1 MSTLPSHSAVAAGDD
16 QIAHA
21 ITHARGVDE
30 THAFHSH
37 ANRGSQPR
45 GELKRTLKLRH
56 LVFIGLAYMAPM
68 AVFDMF
74 GIVSDQTDGHVP
86 LAYLVVMIA
95 VLFTAFSYSRMVR
108 IFPIAGSAYTYVKEA
123 INAHLGFLVG
133 WAATLDYLLLPM
145 INAILS
151 AIYMG
156 AVFPDVPFWVWVL
169 LTVGICT
176 ALNLVGVKLAAS
188 MNVILVSIQLV
199 VAVLFV
205 VFTIININNGANGA
219 AYTIQPFFAPGMHTV
234 AIAGGAALLALSF
247 LGFDAVS
254 TLAEEA
260 ERPTKDIP
268 RAIFLIVL
276 VAGAFFM
283 TVTYVMQTLFPD
295 VSQLGD
301 IVGAS
306 PVMAKYVGGAL
317 FQAIFV
323 GGYMMAVLGCGITQQ
338 MSAARLLYAMGR
350 DGALPKRL
358 FSTVNRAGVPI
369 VNVLLVGLVAL
380 TAMFVDLD
388 QASSMINFGAFVA
401 FIFVNLSVIFTFFR
415 FLKRR
420 GPLLW
425 IGYVLVPAVGVAIN
439 VWLWSSLEPTSMLIG
454 AGWVVLGLV
463 YLLVKTRGFR
473 APAPDLTGPVNIAMY
488 E

>member
-1 MSTLPSHSAVAAGDD
+1 MSTLPSRSGVAAGDD
-16 QIAHA
+16 QIAQA
-21 ITHARGVDE
+21 ITHP
-30 THAFHSH
+30 HADSHS
-37 ANRGSQPR
+37 GT
-45 GELKRTLKLRH
+45 GLKRTLKLRH

-74 GIVSDQTDGHVP
+74 GIVSDETDGHVP

-108 IFPIAGSAYTYVKEA
+108 FFPIAGSAYTYAKEA
-123 INAHLGFLVG
+123 INPHLGFLVG

-156 AVFPDVPFWVWVL
+156 AVFPDVPFWVWVV
-169 LTVGICT
+169 LTVAICT
-176 ALNLVGVKLAAS
+176 GMNLVGVKLAAS
-188 MNVILVSIQLV
+188 MNVLLVSIQLV
-199 VAVLFV
+199 VAVVFV
-205 VFTIININNGANGA
+205 VLTIVNIANGANGA
-219 AYTIQPFFAPGMHTV
+219 GVTIRPFISGDMQMT
-234 AIAGGAALLALSF
+234 AIAAGAAILALSF

-260 ERPTKDIP
+260 EHPTRDVP
-268 RAIFLIVL
+268 RAIFIIVA
-276 VAGAFFM
+276 VAGAFFV
-283 TVTYVMQTLFPD
+283 TVTYVMQLLFPD

-306 PVMAKYVGGAL
+306 PEIAKYVGGAF

-358 FSTVNRAGVPI
+358 FGRIDGRNGVPV
-369 VNVLLVGLVAL
+369 VNVLIVAAIAL
-380 TAMFVDLD
+380 TALFVDLD
-388 QASSMINFGAFVA
+388 QAASMINFGAFIA
-401 FIFVNLSVIFTFFR
+401 FIFVNLSVLFVFFR

-420 GPLLW
+420 SLGSWLGFVVVPAIGAGINFLLW
-425 IGYVLVPAVGVAIN
+425 L
-439 VWLWSSLEPTSMLIG
+439 SLDGTSMLIG
-454 AGWVVLGLV
+454 AGWVVVGLV
-463 YLLVKTRGFR
+463 FLLVKTAGFKR
-473 APAPDLTGPVNIAMY
+473 PAPDLTGPINIGMY

>member
-1 MSTLPSHSAVAAGDD
+1 MTLPSHSGVAAGDD

-21 ITHARGVDE
+21 ITHE
-30 THAFHSH
+30 Q
-37 ANRGSQPR
+37 GS
-45 GELKRTLKLRH
+45 LKRTLKLRH
-56 LVFIGLAYMAPM
+56 IVFIGLAYMAPM

-74 GIVSDQTDGHVP
+74 GIVADETDGHVP

-108 IFPIAGSAYTYVKEA
+108 FFPIAGSAYTYAKEA

-176 ALNLVGVKLAAS
+176 ALNLIGVKLAAS

-199 VAVLFV
+199 VAVVFV
-205 VFTIININNGANGA
+205 VLTIINIVGGVNGAEFTIAPFISGNVQMVSIASGA
-219 AYTIQPFFAPGMHTV
+219 AI
-234 AIAGGAALLALSF
+234 LALSF

-260 ERPTKDIP
+260 EQPTRDIP
-268 RAIFLIVL
+268 RAIFIIVL

-283 TVTYVMQTLFPD
+283 TVTYVMQVLIPD
-295 VSQLGD
+295 VSLLED
-301 IVGAS
+301 VVGAS
-306 PVMAKYVGGAL
+306 PEIAKYVGGAA

-350 DGALPKRL
+350 DGALPKRF
-358 FSTVNRAGVPI
+358 FSWVNPTGVP
-369 VNVLLVGLVAL
+369 VGNVLLVAAVAL
-380 TAMFVDLD
+380 TALFVDLD
-388 QASSMINFGAFVA
+388 QAAAMINFGAFIA
-401 FIFVNLSVIFTFFR
+401 FTFVNLSVIFTFFR
-415 FLKRR
+415 FMKRR
-420 GPLLW
+420 SPGVLLAF
-425 IGYVLVPAVGVAIN
+425 VVVPAIGVAIN
-439 VWLWSSLEPTSMLIG
+439 VWLWFSLDSVSMMIG
-454 AGWVVLGLV
+454 GAWFALGLI
-463 YLLVKTRGFR
+463 YLIVKTRGFR
-473 APAPDLTGPVNIAMY
+473 APAPDLTGPININMY

>member
-1 MSTLPSHSAVAAGDD
+1 MTTLPSRSGVAVGDD

-21 ITHARGVDE
+21 VAHEPGR
-30 THAFHSH
+30 
-37 ANRGSQPR
+37 
-45 GELKRTLKLRH
+45 LKRTLKLRH

-74 GIVSDQTDGHVP
+74 GIVAEETDGHVP
-86 LAYLVVMIA
+86 LAYLVVRVA

-108 IFPIAGSAYTYVKEA
+108 FFPIAGSAYTYAKEA

-151 AIYMG
+151 GIYMG
-156 AVFPDVPFWVWVL
+156 AVFPEVPFWVWVL

-176 ALNLVGVKLAAS
+176 ALNLIGVKLAAS

-199 VAVLFV
+199 VAVVFV
-205 VFTIININNGANGA
+205 VLTVVNITNGANGA
-219 AYTIQPFFAPGMHTV
+219 EFTIAPFISGDVQMV
-234 AIAGGAALLALSF
+234 SIAAGAAILALSF

-260 ERPTKDIP
+260 EKPTRDIP
-268 RAIFLIVL
+268 RAIFIIVL

-283 TVTYVMQTLFPD
+283 TVTYVMQVLIPD
-295 VSQLGD
+295 VTQLAD

-306 PVMAKYVGGAL
+306 PEVAKYVGGAA

-358 FSTVNRAGVPI
+358 FSWVNRTGVP
-369 VNVLLVGLVAL
+369 VGNVLLVAVVAL
-380 TAMFVDLD
+380 TALFVDLD
-388 QASSMINFGAFVA
+388 QAASMINFGAFIA
-401 FIFVNLSVIFTFFR
+401 FTFVNLSVIFVFFR

-420 GPLLW
+420 GPGIWLSF
-425 IGYVLVPAVGVAIN
+425 VAVPAIGVAIN
-439 VWLWSSLEPTSMLIG
+439 VWLWFSLDNVSMMIG
-454 AGWVVLGLV
+454 GVWFALGLI

-473 APAPDLTGPVNIAMY
+473 APAPDLTGPINISMY

>member
-1 MSTLPSHSAVAAGDD
+1 MSAPLPTRSSVAAGDD
-16 QIAHA
+16 QLARA
-21 ITHARGVDE
+21 ISGDAGK
-30 THAFHSH
+30 
-37 ANRGSQPR
+37 
-45 GELKRTLKLRH
+45 LKRTLKLRH

-74 GIVSDQTDGHVP
+74 GIVSAETDGHVP
-86 LAYLVVMIA
+86 LAYLLVMVA

-108 IFPIAGSAYTYVKEA
+108 FFPLAGSAYTYAKEA

-156 AVFPDVPFWVWVL
+156 AVFPEVPFWVWVV
-169 LTVGICT
+169 LTVAICT

-188 MNVILVSIQLV
+188 MNVLLVSIQLV
-199 VAVLFV
+199 VAVVFV
-205 VFTIININNGANGA
+205 VLTIVNISNGANGA
-219 AYTIQPFFAPGMHTV
+219 EVTIRPFLSSDIQTA
-234 AIAGGAALLALSF
+234 AIAAGAAILALSF

-260 ERPTKDIP
+260 EQPTRDVP
-268 RAIFLIVL
+268 RAIFIIVA
-276 VAGAFFM
+276 VAGAFFVS
-283 TVTYVMQTLFPD
+283 VTYVMQVLFPD
-295 VSQLGD
+295 VSQLED

-306 PVMAKYVGGAL
+306 PEIAKYVGGAF

-358 FSTVNRAGVPI
+358 FGRVDARTGVPV
-369 VNVLLVGLVAL
+369 VNVLIVAAIAL
-380 TAMFVDLD
+380 TALFVDLD
-388 QASSMINFGAFVA
+388 QAASMINFGAFIA
-401 FIFVNLSVIFTFFR
+401 FAFVNLSVIFVFFR
-415 FLKRR
+415 FMTRR
-420 GPLLW
+420 TARAWVGF
-425 IGYVLVPAVGVAIN
+425 VLVPLVGVAIN
-439 VWLWSSLEPTSMLIG
+439 VWLWSSLDGASMLIG
-454 AGWVVLGLV
+454 GIWLAAGAI
-463 YLLVKTRGFR
+463 YLLVKTRGFT
-473 APAPDLTGPVNIAMY
+473 APAPDLTGPINIAMY

>member
-1 MSTLPSHSAVAAGDD
+1 MSTASSPTEITTSAAPASQAAATPAAEPGSAAGPA
-16 QIAHA
+16 QL
-21 ITHARGVDE
+21 R
-30 THAFHSH
+30 
-37 ANRGSQPR
+37 
-45 GELKRTLKLRH
+45 RTLKLRH
-56 LVFIGLAYMAPM
+56 LVFIGLAYMAPL

-74 GIVSDQTDGHVP
+74 GIVSDVTDGHVP
-86 LAYLVVMIA
+86 LAYLVVIVA

-108 IFPIAGSAYTYVKEA
+108 FFPIAGSAYTYAKEA
-123 INAHLGFLVG
+123 INPHIGFLVG

-176 ALNLVGVKLAAS
+176 VMNLIGVKLAAS
-188 MNVILVSIQLV
+188 MNIILVGIQLV
-199 VAVLFV
+199 VAILFV
-205 VFTIININNGANGA
+205 VLTIVNITNGANGSGFSV
-219 AYTIQPFFAPGMHTV
+219 QPFISSDLQLA
-234 AIAGGAALLALSF
+234 AISAGAAVLALSF

-260 ERPTKDIP
+260 ERPERDIP
-268 RAIFLIVL
+268 RAIFIIIG
-276 VAGAFFM
+276 VAGAFFV
-283 TVTYVMQTLFPD
+283 TVTYVMQVLFPD
-295 VSQLGD
+295 VSELGD

-306 PVMAKYVGGAL
+306 PEIAKYIGGAA

-358 FSTVNRAGVPI
+358 FGRINPRTGVPV
-369 VNVLLVGLVAL
+369 VNVLIVAAIAL
-380 TAMFVDLD
+380 TALFVDLD
-388 QASSMINFGAFVA
+388 RAASMINFGAFIA
-401 FIFVNLSVIFTFFR
+401 FTFVNLSVIFVFFR

-420 GPLLW
+420 GPGAWLGFVIVPG
-425 IGYVLVPAVGVAIN
+425 IGVVIN
-439 VWLWSSLEPTSMLIG
+439 VWLWLSLDTVSMVIG
-454 AGWVVLGLV
+454 GIWLALGAA
-463 YLLVKTRGFR
+463 YLLITTRGLR
-473 APAPDLTGPVNIAMY
+473 APAPDLTGPINIGMY

>member
-1 MSTLPSHSAVAAGDD
+1 MSTTPSHSAVAAGDD

-21 ITHARGVDE
+21 LAPG
-30 THAFHSH
+30 A
-37 ANRGSQPR
+37 GS
-45 GELKRTLKLRH
+45 LKRTLKLRH
-56 LVFIGLAYMAPM
+56 LVFIGLAYMAPL

-74 GIVSDQTDGHVP
+74 GIVAEVTSGHVP

-108 IFPIAGSAYTYVKEA
+108 FFPIAGSAYTYTKEA

-133 WAATLDYLLLPM
+133 WVATLDYLLLPM

-151 AIYMG
+151 AIYMT
-156 AVFPDVPFWVWVL
+156 AVIPGVPFWVWVL

-188 MNVILVSIQLV
+188 MNVILVGIQLV
-199 VAVLFV
+199 VAVVFV
-205 VFTIININNGANGA
+205 VLTVVNIVNGANGA
-219 AYTIQPFFAPGMHTV
+219 EFTVRPFISSDVQGA
-234 AIAGGAALLALSF
+234 AIAAGAAILALSF

-260 ERPTKDIP
+260 EKPERDIP
-268 RAIFLIVL
+268 RAIFIIIA
-276 VAGAFFM
+276 VAGAFFI

-295 VSQLGD
+295 VTQLAD

-306 PVMAKYVGGAL
+306 PEIAKYIGGAA
-317 FQAIFV
+317 FQAVFV

-350 DGALPKRL
+350 DGALPRRL
-358 FSTVNRAGVPI
+358 FGTVDPRTGVPV
-369 VNVLLVGLVAL
+369 VNVLIVALVAL
-380 TAMFVDLD
+380 TALFVDLD
-388 QASSMINFGAFVA
+388 QAASMINFGAFIA
-401 FIFVNLSVIFTFFR
+401 FTFVNLSVIFVFFKFLQRRTAGAWATF
-415 FLKRR
+415 
-420 GPLLW
+420 
-425 IGYVLVPAVGVAIN
+425 VAVPAIGVAIN
-439 VWLWSSLEPTSMLIG
+439 VWLWLSLDPISMVIG
-454 AGWVVLGLV
+454 GAWLALGVV
-463 YLLVKTRGFR
+463 YLLVQTRGLR
-473 APAPDLTGPVNIAMY
+473 TPAPELTGPINLSMY

>member
-1 MSTLPSHSAVAAGDD
+1 MSTLPSRSGVAAGDD

-21 ITHARGVDE
+21 VTH
-30 THAFHSH
+30 
-37 ANRGSQPR
+37 QP
-45 GELKRTLKLRH
+45 GQLKRTLKLRH

-74 GIVSDQTDGHVP
+74 GIVSDETDGHVP
-86 LAYLVVMIA
+86 LAYLVVMVA

-108 IFPIAGSAYTYVKEA
+108 FFPIAGSAYTYAKEA

-151 AIYMG
+151 GIYMG
-156 AVFPDVPFWVWVL
+156 AVFPEVPFWVWVL

-188 MNVILVSIQLV
+188 MNVLLVSIQLV
-199 VAVLFV
+199 VAVVFV
-205 VFTIININNGANGA
+205 VLTIVNIANGANGA
-219 AYTIQPFFAPGMHTV
+219 EVTIRPFVSSDLQLTAV
-234 AIAGGAALLALSF
+234 AAGAAILALSF

-260 ERPTKDIP
+260 EQPTRDIP
-268 RAIFLIVL
+268 RAIFIIVL
-276 VAGAFFM
+276 VAGAFFI
-283 TVTYVMQTLFPD
+283 TVTYLMQLIFPD
-295 VSQLGD
+295 VSQLAD

-306 PVMAKYVGGAL
+306 PEIAKYVGGAF

-350 DGALPKRL
+350 DGALPRRP
-358 FSTVNRAGVPI
+358 FGRIDGRNGVP
-369 VNVLLVGLVAL
+369 VANVLIVAAVAL
-380 TAMFVDLD
+380 TALFVDLD
-388 QASSMINFGAFVA
+388 QAASMINFGAFIA
-401 FIFVNLSVIFTFFR
+401 FIFVNLSVIFVFFR

-420 GPLLW
+420 STGAW
-425 IGYVLVPAVGVAIN
+425 IGFVLVPAVGVAIN
-439 VWLWSSLEPTSMLIG
+439 VWLWFSLDTTSMIIG
-454 AGWVVLGLV
+454 ACWVVAGFVFLV
-463 YLLVKTRGFR
+463 FKTGGFKK
-473 APAPDLTGPVNIAMY
+473 PAPDLTGPINIAMY
-488 E
+488 D

>member
-1 MSTLPSHSAVAAGDD
+1 MTTLPSHTGVAAGDD

-21 ITHARGVDE
+21 ITH
-30 THAFHSH
+30 
-37 ANRGSQPR
+37 QP
-45 GELKRTLKLRH
+45 GQLKRTLKLRH

-74 GIVSDQTDGHVP
+74 GIVSAETDGHVP
-86 LAYLVVMIA
+86 LAYLTVMVA

-108 IFPIAGSAYTYVKEA
+108 FFPIAGSAYTYAKEA

-151 AIYMG
+151 AIYIG
-156 AVFPDVPFWVWVL
+156 AVFPDVPFWVWVV
-169 LTVGICT
+169 LTIAICT

-188 MNVILVSIQLV
+188 MNVLLVLIQLV
-199 VAVLFV
+199 VAVVFV
-205 VFTIININNGANGA
+205 ALTIVNIANGANGA
-219 AYTIQPFFAPGMHTV
+219 EVTIRPFFSSDIQAA
-234 AIAGGAALLALSF
+234 AIAAGAAILALSF

-260 ERPTKDIP
+260 ERPARDIP
-268 RAIFLIVL
+268 RAIFIIVA
-276 VAGAFFM
+276 VAGAFFIS
-283 TVTYVMQTLFPD
+283 VTYVMQVLFPD
-295 VSQLGD
+295 VSQLED

-306 PVMAKYVGGAL
+306 PEIAKYVGGAL

-358 FSTVNRAGVPI
+358 FGGVNAKTGVPV
-369 VNVLLVGLVAL
+369 VNVLIVAAIAL
-380 TAMFVDLD
+380 TALFVDLD
-388 QASSMINFGAFVA
+388 QAASMINFGAFIA
-401 FIFVNLSVIFTFFR
+401 FTFVNLSVIFTFFR
-415 FLKRR
+415 FMKRR
-420 GPLLW
+420 SLGAW
-425 IGYVLVPAVGVAIN
+425 CGFVLVPAIGAAIN
-439 VWLWSSLEPTSMLIG
+439 VVLWLNLDPMSMMIG
-454 AGWVVLGLV
+454 GIWLAAGLV

-473 APAPDLTGPVNIAMY
+473 AAAPDLTGPINIGMY

>member
-1 MSTLPSHSAVAAGDD
+1 MSTLPTRSGIAPGDD

-21 ITHARGVDE
+21 VTHEPG
-30 THAFHSH
+30 
-37 ANRGSQPR
+37 Q
-45 GELKRTLKLRH
+45 LKRTLKLRH
-56 LVFIGLAYMAPM
+56 LVFIGLAYMAPL

-74 GIVSDQTDGHVP
+74 GIVADETGGHVP
-86 LAYLVVMIA
+86 LAYLVVIVA

-108 IFPIAGSAYTYVKEA
+108 FFPIAGSAYTYAKEA

-133 WAATLDYLLLPM
+133 WVATLDYLLLPM

-169 LTVGICT
+169 LTITICT
-176 ALNLVGVKLAAS
+176 VLNLVGVKLAAS
-188 MNVILVSIQLV
+188 MNILLVGIQLV
-199 VAVLFV
+199 VAVVFV
-205 VFTIININNGANGA
+205 VLTVVNINNGANGA
-219 AYTIQPFFAPGMHTV
+219 EFTMTPFFSSDVQAA
-234 AIAGGAALLALSF
+234 AITAGAAILALSF

-260 ERPTKDIP
+260 ERPERDIP
-268 RAIFLIVL
+268 RAIFIIIAA
-276 VAGAFFM
+276 AGAFFI

-295 VSQLGD
+295 VSLLGD

-306 PVMAKYVGGAL
+306 PEMAKYIGGAA

-358 FSTVNRAGVPI
+358 FSRINPRTGVP
-369 VNVLLVGLVAL
+369 VANVLIVAL
-380 TAMFVDLD
+380 IALTGLFVDLD
-388 QASSMINFGAFVA
+388 QAASMINFGAFIA
-401 FIFVNLSVIFTFFR
+401 FTFVNLSVIFVFFR

-420 GPLLW
+420 GAGAWL
-425 IGYVLVPAVGVAIN
+425 GFVVVPAIGVVIN
-439 VWLWSSLEPTSMLIG
+439 VWLWASLDTVSMIIG
-454 AGWVVLGLV
+454 FCWLAVGVV
-463 YLLVKTRGFR
+463 YLVIKTRGFK
-473 APAPDLTGPVNIAMY
+473 APAPDLTGPINISMY

>member
-1 MSTLPSHSAVAAGDD
+1 MSTLPARSGVAAGDD

-21 ITHARGVDE
+21 IAHEAGT
-30 THAFHSH
+30 
-37 ANRGSQPR
+37 
-45 GELKRTLKLRH
+45 LKRSLKLRH

-74 GIVSDQTDGHVP
+74 GIVAEETNGHVP
-86 LAYLVVMIA
+86 LAYLVVMVA

-108 IFPIAGSAYTYVKEA
+108 FFPIAGSAYTYAKEA

-133 WAATLDYLLLPM
+133 WVATLDYLLLPM

-151 AIYMG
+151 GIYMG
-156 AVFPDVPFWVWVL
+156 AVFPEVPFWVWVL

-176 ALNLVGVKLAAS
+176 VLNLVGVKLAAS

-199 VAVLFV
+199 VAVVFV
-205 VFTIININNGANGA
+205 VLTIVNIVNGANGA
-219 AYTIQPFFAPGMHTV
+219 EFTIAPFISGDV
-234 AIAGGAALLALSF
+234 QLVSIAAGAAILALSF

-260 ERPTKDIP
+260 ERPERDIP
-268 RAIFLIVL
+268 RAIFIIVL

-283 TVTYVMQTLFPD
+283 TVTYVMQVLFPD
-295 VSQLGD
+295 VTQLAD

-306 PVMAKYVGGAL
+306 PEIAKYVGGAA

-358 FSTVNRAGVPI
+358 FGRVNSTGVP
-369 VNVLLVGLVAL
+369 VGNVLLVAAVAL
-380 TAMFVDLD
+380 TALFVDLD
-388 QASSMINFGAFVA
+388 QAASMINFGAFIA
-401 FIFVNLSVIFTFFR
+401 FTFVNLSVIFVFFR
-415 FLKRR
+415 FIKRR
-420 GPLLW
+420 GPGVWL
-425 IGYVLVPAVGVAIN
+425 GFVAVPAIGVAIN
-439 VWLWSSLEPTSMLIG
+439 VWLWFSLDSVSMMIG
-454 AGWVVLGLV
+454 GVWFALGLI
-463 YLLVKTRGFR
+463 YLFVKTRGFR
-473 APAPDLTGPVNIAMY
+473 APAPDLTGPINISMY

>member
-1 MSTLPSHSAVAAGDD
+1 MSTMPSHSAVAVGDERLAHEVAG
-16 QIAHA
+16 
-21 ITHARGVDE
+21 E
-30 THAFHSH
+30 S
-37 ANRGSQPR
+37 GS
-45 GELKRTLKLRH
+45 LKRTLKLRH
-56 LVFIGLAYMAPM
+56 LVFIGLAYMAPL

-74 GIVSDQTDGHVP
+74 GIVADVTSGHVP

-108 IFPIAGSAYTYVKEA
+108 FFPIAGSAYTYAKEA

-133 WAATLDYLLLPM
+133 WVATLDYLLLPM

-151 AIYMG
+151 AIYMT
-156 AVFPDVPFWVWVL
+156 AVIPGVPFWVWVL
-169 LTVGICT
+169 LTVAICT
-176 ALNLVGVKLAAS
+176 VLNLVGVKLAAS

-199 VAVLFV
+199 VAVIFV
-205 VFTIININNGANGA
+205 VLTIINIVNGANGA
-219 AYTIQPFFAPGMHTV
+219 EFTARPFISSDVQGA
-234 AIAGGAALLALSF
+234 AIAAGAAILALSF

-260 ERPTKDIP
+260 EKPERDIP
-268 RAIFLIVL
+268 RAIFIIIA
-276 VAGAFFM
+276 VAGAFFI

-295 VSQLGD
+295 VTQLAD

-306 PVMAKYVGGAL
+306 PEIAKYIGGAA

-350 DGALPKRL
+350 DGALPRRL
-358 FSTVNRAGVPI
+358 FGTVNPRTGVPV
-369 VNVLLVGLVAL
+369 VNVLIVALVAL
-380 TAMFVDLD
+380 TALFVDLD
-388 QASSMINFGAFVA
+388 QAASMINFGAFIA
-401 FIFVNLSVIFTFFR
+401 FTFVNLSVIFVFFR

-420 GPLLW
+420 TAGAW
-425 IGYVLVPAVGVAIN
+425 VTFVAVPAVGVAIN
-439 VWLWSSLEPTSMLIG
+439 VWLWLSLDSISMIIG
-454 AGWVVLGLV
+454 GIWLALGIV
-463 YLLVKTRGFR
+463 YLLVKTRGLR
-473 APAPDLTGPVNIAMY
+473 APAPDLTGPINISMY

>member
-16 QIAHA
+16 QIAHEIA
-21 ITHARGVDE
+21 HDQ
-30 THAFHSH
+30 
-37 ANRGSQPR
+37 GS
-45 GELKRTLKLRH
+45 LKRTLKLRH
-56 LVFIGLAYMAPM
+56 LVFIGLAYMAPL

-74 GIVSDQTDGHVP
+74 GIVADVTHGHVP
-86 LAYLVVMIA
+86 LAYLVVMVA

-108 IFPIAGSAYTYVKEA
+108 FFPVAGSAYTYAKEA

-156 AVFPDVPFWVWVL
+156 AVFPEVPFWVWVL

-176 ALNLVGVKLAAS
+176 ALNLVGVKLAAK
-188 MNVILVSIQLV
+188 MNVLLVSIQLV
-199 VAVLFV
+199 VAVVFV
-205 VFTIININNGANGA
+205 VLAVANIVNGANGA
-219 AYTIQPFFAPGMHTV
+219 SFTIRPFISSDVQAA
-234 AIAGGAALLALSF
+234 AITAGAAILALSF

-268 RAIFLIVL
+268 RAIFIIIA
-276 VAGAFFM
+276 VAGAFFVS
-283 TVTYVMQTLFPD
+283 VTYVMQTLFPD

-306 PVMAKYVGGAL
+306 PEIARYIGGAA

-350 DGALPKRL
+350 DGALPRRL
-358 FSTVNRAGVPI
+358 FGSVNPNTGVP
-369 VNVLLVGLVAL
+369 VWNVLLVAAIAL
-380 TAMFVDLD
+380 TAVFVDLD
-388 QASSMINFGAFVA
+388 QAASMINFGAFIA
-401 FIFVNLSVIFTFFR
+401 FIFVNLSVIFMFFR
-415 FLKRR
+415 FMKRHTT
-420 GPLLW
+420 GTWL
-425 IGYVLVPAVGVAIN
+425 GYVLVPAVGVAIN
-439 VWLWSSLEPTSMLIG
+439 
-454 AGWVVLGLV
+454 LGLWFSLDRISMIIGGIWLAIGLL
-463 YLLVKTRGFR
+463 YLIVKTRCFR
-473 APAPDLTGPVNIAMY
+473 ANAPDLTGPMNVGMS

>member
-1 MSTLPSHSAVAAGDD
+1 MSTLPSRSGVAAGDD

-21 ITHARGVDE
+21 VTH
-30 THAFHSH
+30 
-37 ANRGSQPR
+37 QP
-45 GELKRTLKLRH
+45 GQLKRTLKLRH

-74 GIVSDQTDGHVP
+74 GIVSDETDGHVP
-86 LAYLVVMIA
+86 LAYLVVMAA

-108 IFPIAGSAYTYVKEA
+108 FFPIAGSAYTYAKEA
-123 INAHLGFLVG
+123 IHAHLGFLVG

-151 AIYMG
+151 GIYMG
-156 AVFPDVPFWVWVL
+156 AVFPEVPFWVWVL

-188 MNVILVSIQLV
+188 MNVLLVSIQLV
-199 VAVLFV
+199 VAVVFV
-205 VFTIININNGANGA
+205 VLTIVNIANGANGA
-219 AYTIQPFFAPGMHTV
+219 EVTIRPFVSSDLQLTAV
-234 AIAGGAALLALSF
+234 AAGAAILALSFLALSF

-260 ERPTKDIP
+260 EQPTRDIP
-268 RAIFLIVL
+268 RAIFIIVL
-276 VAGAFFM
+276 VAGAFFI
-283 TVTYVMQTLFPD
+283 TVTYLMQLIFPD
-295 VSQLGD
+295 VSQLAD

-306 PVMAKYVGGAL
+306 PEIAKYVGGAF

-350 DGALPKRL
+350 DGALPRRP
-358 FSTVNRAGVPI
+358 FGRIDGRNGVP
-369 VNVLLVGLVAL
+369 VANVLIVAAVAL
-380 TAMFVDLD
+380 TALFVDLD
-388 QASSMINFGAFVA
+388 QAASMINFGAFIA
-401 FIFVNLSVIFTFFR
+401 FIFVNLSVIFVFFR

-420 GPLLW
+420 SAGAW
-425 IGYVLVPAVGVAIN
+425 IGFVLVPAVGVAIN
-439 VWLWSSLEPTSMLIG
+439 VWLWFSLDTTSMIIG
-454 AGWVVLGLV
+454 ACWVVAGFVFLV
-463 YLLVKTRGFR
+463 FKTGGFKK
-473 APAPDLTGPVNIAMY
+473 PAPDLTGPINIAMY
-488 E
+488 D